1 MLTTETAIRDRFI
14 LCINEI
20 DETLDEISN
29 KLSCHKSYLSKLK
42 VSETPKISS
51 ALIANLCLEY
61 NYNAHWILTG
71 EGAKKYKERYVKTK
85 EEKLIEI
92 IGDLLNAL
100 LEIKP
105 HWNNATKQLVQ
116 ESKKRVQ

>member
-1 MLTTETAIRDRFI
+1 MLTTDKAIRDRLF
-14 LCINEI
+14 LCINELS
-20 DETLDEISN
+20 ESEREIADKVNSHSPYFSN
-29 KLSCHKSYLSKLK
+29 LK
-42 VSETPKISS
+42 KTETPKVPGL
-51 ALIANLCLEY
+51 LIAKFCLIY
-61 NYNAHWILTG
+61 GYNAHWILTG
-71 EGAKKYKERYVKTK
+71 QGKKKYKERYIMTK
-85 EEKLIEI
+85 EDKLIEI